1 MRTRT
6 RRISIALFLLV
17 LHACTAT
24 PSVSSV
30 EIILSP
36 SSLEIAPGEEKQVIY
51 NLSRALS
58 NPQVIIVPVNGLIM
72 STVPNAGRQNGVIKV
87 SLAAGV
93 SDGTE
98 FHPVIQVFDGGVF
111 AQKTLDIKVKNAES
125 VTPVPQI
132 SVHTYTV
139 SLNEIKATRATCK
152 GRVEGAG
159 APITVGFIYGKQ
171 PNLSK
176 TNGTMVV
183 TTSMDDFEITLEHL
197 IDDTHYYYRAF
208 ALVDDSLY
216 YYGPEESFTT
226 LPLTYMID
234 GKQYAMVHITGT
246 SVAPFAIMQTEVP
259 PSKQI
264 VIEGRSIDPLN
275 DNNDV
280 IIIQAELLRLLTRI
294 REATGLPFRQCTS
307 AEWLVAA
314 AGNQEYTYSGSDN
327 LNDVGWYSLN
337 SGNTSH
343 GVALKQPNGYGLYDM
358 SGNYME
364 VVAPSMGEELK
375 KPYVDIDGN
384 LYGGC
389 WQDSA
394 NKCTVTSF
402 IKGDSSSQK
411 IPGTNITEVN
421 AVAEKTATVRL
432 VYSLE

>member
-1 MRTRT
+1 M
-6 RRISIALFLLV
+6 
-17 LHACTAT
+17 
-24 PSVSSV
+24 PVS
-30 EIILSP
+30 
-36 SSLEIAPGEEKQVIY
+36 
-51 NLSRALS
+51 
-58 NPQVIIVPVNGLIM
+58 GLII
-72 STVPNAGRQNGVIKV
+72 SAIPNAGGQSGIIKI
-87 SLAAGV
+87 SLAANVPG
-93 SDGTE
+93 GTE
-98 FHPVIQVFDGGVF
+98 FHPVVQVFDGNAS
-111 AQKTLDIKVKNAES
+111 AQKTLVIKVKNAEP
-125 VTPVPQI
+125 VTPMPQI

-183 TTSMDDFEITLEHL
+183 TTSRDDFEITLEHL

-208 ALVDDSLY
+208 AVEDDYL

-264 VIEGRSIDPLN
+264 VIEGSSIDPLN

-307 AEWLVAA
+307 EEWLVAA
-314 AGNQEYTYSGSDN
+314 AGNQEYTYSGSNN

-364 VVAPSMGEELK
+364 VVAPSIGEELK

-389 WQDSA
+389 WQDA
-394 NKCTVTSF
+394 ADKCKVTSF
-402 IKGDSSSQK
+402 IKGDSSSSRYV
-411 IPGTNITEVN
+411 PGTSITETN